1 MRLLHQSRPVIV
13 LLSIGKVMTTPL
25 ESFRAL
31 VLETA
36 PLVANAQALVRLDDD
51 AWLMVFADEAGVE
64 FHVNEQLRKT
74 VLCMS
79 LGPPEET
86 QRAAVYHM
94 VLVMSGLWRE
104 TGGLRFALEEPEGAI
119 EMCLDLNLDDLDP
132 QKLATLVQSFADRGR
147 VWQDLIAAGQVQTE
161 PPQECCD
168 NRNPD
173 WMMRV

>member
-1 MRLLHQSRPVIV
+1 
-13 LLSIGKVMTTPL
+13 MTTPL

-168 NRNPD
+168 NRNPE